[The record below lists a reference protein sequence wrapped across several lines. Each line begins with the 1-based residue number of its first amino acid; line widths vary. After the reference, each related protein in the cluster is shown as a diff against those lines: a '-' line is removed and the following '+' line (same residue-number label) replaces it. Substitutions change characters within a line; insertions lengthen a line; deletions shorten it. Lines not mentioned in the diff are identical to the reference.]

1 MATISNY
8 KELRQEKVRLE
19 ALLQQQ
25 KLQIRE
31 DWQSIKDDLKP
42 SFLLASTM
50 KKVFT
55 RKASEAFANLG
66 INLVAD
72 GLFKKVLLARS
83 GHISRWIIPFLVK
96 NYASHLVDD
105 SEKIIQKIK
114 NFFSGK
120 SDKSQTTVTPQP
132 VHSVTPQEAG
142 MDAV

>member
-8 KELRQEKVRLE
+8 KELRQEKARLE

-31 DWQSIKDDLKP
+31 DWQSIKDDLRP
-42 SFLLASTM
+42 SLLLASTM

-55 RKASEAFANLG
+55 RKASGAFVNLG

-72 GLFKKVLLARS
+72 GLFKKVLLAHS
-83 GHISRWIIPFLVK
+83 GRISRWVIPFLVK

-114 NFFSGK
+114 NFFSGR
-120 SDKSQTTVTPQP
+120 SDKSRTTVTPQP

>member
-8 KELRQEKVRLE
+8 KELKQEKVRLA
-19 ALLQQQ
+19 ALLEEQ

-31 DWQSIKDDLKP
+31 DWQSIKDDIKP

-50 KKVFT
+50 KKAFT
-55 RKASEAFANLG
+55 RKASGAFTNLG
-66 INLVAD
+66 INLIAD

-83 GHISRWIIPFLVK
+83 GRLSRWIIPFLVK

-105 SEKIIQKIK
+105 PEKLIQKIK
-114 NFFSGK
+114 NFFLGK
-120 SDKSQTTVTPQP
+120 SNTVQTTVTPQP

-142 MDAV
+142 IEAV

>member
-8 KELRQEKVRLE
+8 KELRKEKVRLE
-19 ALLQQQ
+19 TLLQQQ

-31 DWQSIKDDLKP
+31 DWQSIKEDLKP

-50 KKVFT
+50 KKAFT
-55 RKASEAFANLG
+55 RKASGAFANLG

-83 GHISRWIIPFLVK
+83 GRISRWVIPFLVK
-96 NYASHLVDD
+96 NYASHLVEDP
-105 SEKIIQKIK
+105 EKIIQKIK
-114 NFFSGK
+114 NFFSGG
-120 SDKSQTTVTPQP
+120 SDKARTTVTPQT

-142 MDAV
+142 IDAV

>member
-1 MATISNY
+1 MPTISNY
-8 KELRQEKVRLE
+8 KELRQEKARLE
-19 ALLQQQ
+19 ARQQEL

-31 DWQSIKDDLKP
+31 DWHSIKEDLKP

-50 KKVFT
+50 KKAFT
-55 RKASEAFANLG
+55 RKASGAFTNLG

-83 GHISRWIIPFLVK
+83 GRISRWVIPFLVK

-105 SEKIIQKIK
+105 PESILQKIK
-114 NFFSGK
+114 NFFGGK
-120 SDKSQTTVTPQP
+120 NKNQTAATPQP

-142 MDAV
+142 IEAV